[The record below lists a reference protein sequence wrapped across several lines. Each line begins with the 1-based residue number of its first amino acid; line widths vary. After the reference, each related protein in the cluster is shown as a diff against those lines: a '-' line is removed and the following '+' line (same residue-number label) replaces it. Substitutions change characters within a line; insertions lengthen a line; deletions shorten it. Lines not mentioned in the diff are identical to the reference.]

1 MIVSIQNKSVAMV
14 RRYFSLISAFIFFLC
29 TLVVAAQSKPT
40 KQAGWSV
47 WKPVGRL
54 PTARFRWKSVT
65 DSNGL
70 ECLVEVTTRIALPS
84 THDLVI
90 SYNYESGDQINS
102 QGVDVMTT
110 SWDSFI
116 HLDARLSAQ
125 QPIQINTSGAAQYNC
140 LSVRRVVSMPPRPQW
155 HEPGETPETSPI
167 LKSQALSDNLAMKTA
182 TFPPQ
187 SVAGGNG
194 SAFVSFVY
202 LRHDSLQYGYPEN
215 AGRNDD
221 SDPEWTGAAGVRGY
235 GYTHS
240 SYFSSHECDLAFESV
255 DIASN
260 QCVGIDPPY
269 TVTYRTWDGET
280 KTTGATGNT
289 ALTNFTGEHLFCGQG
304 TSGYGNGSIRVTSS
318 GSLGTESGYVSQMY
332 PPYYTI
338 YGCRSIVTVT
348 VPKSQIFEC
357 GNGNPQGCNYCW
369 PVGSPNPC
377 NQQPGGNIAH

>member
-1 MIVSIQNKSVAMV
+1 MIVDAHQKPS
-14 RRYFSLISAFIFFLC
+14 ISAKHCCLLLLAFNLSPC
-29 TLVVAAQSKPT
+29 TLLFAAQATAP

-54 PTARFRWKSVT
+54 PTARFRWKSFI
-65 DSNGL
+65 DKNGL
-70 ECLVEVTTRIALPS
+70 ECLVEVTTHIALPS

-90 SYNYESGDQINS
+90 SYNYESGDQVNS

-125 QPIQINTSGAAQYNC
+125 QPIQINTSSAKQYNC
-140 LSVRRVVSMPPRPQW
+140 LSVRRVISMPPRPQW
-155 HEPGETPETSPI
+155 HEPKETRETAPV

-194 SAFVSFVY
+194 SNFVSFVY

-215 AGRNDD
+215 AGPNDD
-221 SDPEWTGAAGVRGY
+221 SDPEWTGAAGIRGY

-240 SYFSSHECDLAFESV
+240 SYFSSHECDMAFESV

-260 QCVGIDPPY
+260 QCVGIEPPY

-280 KTTGATGNT
+280 KTTGATGYT
-289 ALTNFTGEHLFCGQG
+289 ALTNFTGEHMFCGQG
-304 TSGYGNGSIRVTSS
+304 SPGYKSGAISVTR
-318 GSLGTESGYVSQMY
+318 G
-332 PPYYTI
+332 
-338 YGCRSIVTVT
+338 
-348 VPKSQIFEC
+348 
-357 GNGNPQGCNYCW
+357 
-369 PVGSPNPC
+369 
-377 NQQPGGNIAH
+377 